1 MLMIHGLNAIKRI
14 PCEKSLFEIKAKEKH
29 KYKRTTRTMSNAEMT
44 ANNKANLSLVVKMC
58 VDKCSVNHIIEV
70 TNVTRGFI
78 FETKEK
84 FGLIR
89 QSRKRKVAQ
98 VEALIMN
105 SEPYTHSLT
114 SIEDITGV
122 EKQVISDIIY
132 RIPQIEKGTNKGNK
146 RFYRYN
152 YDIKVGAGA
161 TSCGV
166 VK

>member
-1 MLMIHGLNAIKRI
+1 M
-14 PCEKSLFEIKAKEKH
+14 
-29 KYKRTTRTMSNAEMT
+29 
-44 ANNKANLSLVVKMC
+44 
-58 VDKCSVNHIIEV
+58 

-114 SIEDITGV
+114 SIEDM
-122 EKQVISDIIY
+122 
-132 RIPQIEKGTNKGNK
+132 
-146 RFYRYN
+146 
-152 YDIKVGAGA
+152 AG
-161 TSCGV
+161 S
-166 VK
+166 